1 MSNLVWTALLVAAAA
16 FAIHVLRQWWRKPG
30 KPELAV
36 VLEGETDM
44 LKYKVLLSEPKSPDV
59 VERKLHVEVFTD
71 TVEKRSEEISLPASA
86 REFELI
92 VDQDDNV
99 DLWLVDIDDAGNES
113 TESDIL
119 SFVARDTIPP
129 GRPDAPVLDPHVE
142 EV

>member
-1 MSNLVWTALLVAAAA
+1 MENLVWTALLVAGLI
-16 FAIHVLRQWWRKPG
+16 FVIHILMMWWRKPG

-36 VLEGETDM
+36 FLEGETDM

-71 TVEKRSEEISLPASA
+71 TLEKRNEDVSLPATA
-86 REFELI
+86 REYELI
-92 VDQDDNV
+92 VDQDDIV

-113 TESDIL
+113 ADSDML
-119 SFVARDTIPP
+119 SFIAKDTIPP

>member
-1 MSNLVWTALLVAAAA
+1 
-16 FAIHVLRQWWRKPG
+16 
-30 KPELAV
+30 
-36 VLEGETDM
+36 M